1 MQGQHS
7 IKAVWTFPQN
17 RKARLLSWASRA
29 GLRPVIAT
37 AWIAVAGACFPAV
50 PAIAASSDEEQAI
63 TAIERSMAGE
73 QTASAITA
81 NWSKD
86 VVWFDMISGNIAG
99 LDAVRTDLGNQIAQL
114 SNIRV
119 QILDLSVRAGRTV
132 AFSFSTQR
140 ITGEG
145 RNGAPGMAVEFRQT
159 DGFEKRQGKWM
170 LVHQHISVPFDPVS
184 GMAILKSK

>member
-7 IKAVWTFPQN
+7 LEAVRTSMESQEFCEF
-17 RKARLLSWASRA
+17 SRTSDA
-29 GLRPVIAT
+29 GVRPVSA
-37 AWIAVAGACFPAV
+37 ALGVALACVCLSPA
-50 PAIAASSDEEQAI
+50 PASAASTDDNLAI
-63 TAIERSMAGE
+63 MAIEKSMAGE

-86 VVWFDMISGNIAG
+86 VVWFDMIGGNIAG

-119 QILDLSVRAGRTV
+119 HILDLSVRAGKTV

-159 DGFEKRQGKWM
+159 DGFEKRRGKWV

-184 GMAILKSK
+184 GKAILMSK